1 MPTPDLFTIYPQA
14 MSKDQV
20 NWQVH
25 CIIQELYFLNDRLI
39 QGDHTERSALKVAK
53 GWATDLADR
62 LRQIDSVT
70 EAWTDV
76 HIAYGGFVCLSWNVT
91 LYNGETIKGALTPV
105 RKK

>member
-1 MPTPDLFTIYPQA
+1 MPSLHLFTAYPLA

-25 CIIQELYFLNDRLI
+25 CLIQELYFLNDRLI
-39 QGDHTERSALKVAK
+39 DGDHTERSALKVAK

-62 LRQIDSVT
+62 LRQLEGVSQ
-70 EAWTDV
+70 AWADV
-76 HIAYGGFVCLSWNVT
+76 HIAYGGFVCLSWSVT
-91 LYNGETIKGALTPV
+91 LYNGETIKGAVTPV

>member
-1 MPTPDLFTIYPQA
+1 MPSPDLFTHHPQA

-25 CIIQELYFLNDRLI
+25 CLIQELYFLNDRLI
-39 QGDHTERSALKVAK
+39 DGDHTERSALKVAK
-53 GWATDLADR
+53 GWAADLKER
-62 LRQIDSVT
+62 LSLT
-70 EAWTDV
+70 EGVSQAWTDV

-91 LYNGETIKGALTPV
+91 FYNGETIKGALTPV

>member
-1 MPTPDLFTIYPQA
+1 MPAPDLSTLHPQA
-14 MSKDQV
+14 MSKDQI

-25 CIIQELYFLNDRLI
+25 CLLQELQFLNDRLI
-39 QGDHTERSALKVAK
+39 EGDHTERSALKVAK

-62 LRQIDSVT
+62 LRQIENVSQ
-70 EAWTDV
+70 AWADV

-105 RKK
+105 RK